1 MYRADELAGPAGT
14 AKNLALQLVSAALRG
29 LGSELA
35 SGVKCRLSKARQDSG
50 AARDIAQLAWEA
62 LSEFSKRIVDE

>member
-1 MYRADELAGPAGT
+1 VYRADELAGPAGT

-35 SGVKCRLSKARQDSG
+35 SGVKCRLRNARQDSG
-50 AARDIAQLAWEA
+50 AARGIAQLAWEA
-62 LSEFSKRIVDE
+62 IDAFSERIRE

>member
-1 MYRADELAGPAGT
+1 MYVADALAAGEGRART
-14 AKNLALQLVSAALRG
+14 LALQLVSVALRA

-62 LSEFSKRIVDE
+62 ISEFSKQFERE